1 MDAEIA
7 SKSGYAA
14 QTHERPGKLSLSA
27 WAGDVG
33 LRFTK
38 RASLALTLLVS
49 LVLWAAIWAL
59 VASLA
64 SAMLG

>member
-14 QTHERPGKLSLSA
+14 QAHELPGKLSLSG
-27 WAGDVG
+27 WAGKAG

>member
-7 SKSGYAA
+7 SKSGSAA
-14 QTHERPGKLSLSA
+14 NARERRGKASLMRWSSEA
-27 WAGDVG
+27 G
-33 LRFTK
+33 LRLTK

-49 LVLWAAIWAL
+49 LILWAAVWAA

>member
-7 SKSGYAA
+7 SKPAYAA
-14 QTHERPGKLSLSA
+14 EEHERREKASLCG
-27 WAGDVG
+27 WAGHAG
-33 LRFTK
+33 LRLTK
-38 RASLALTLLVS
+38 RASLAVTLLVS
-49 LVLWAAIWAL
+49 LVLWAAIWAA